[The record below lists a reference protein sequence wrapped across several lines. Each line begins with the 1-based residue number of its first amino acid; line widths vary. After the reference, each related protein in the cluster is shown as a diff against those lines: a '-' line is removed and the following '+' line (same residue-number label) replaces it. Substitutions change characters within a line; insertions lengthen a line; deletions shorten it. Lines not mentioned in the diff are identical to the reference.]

1 MRALTTP
8 ADCAAGVLLGLAC
21 GDAAGVP
28 YEFATAAYD
37 PVRGPQMIGGGLG
50 PNAPGEWS
58 DNTQMA
64 LCIARVAAARILI
77 DSPQGLDAI
86 AHGSL
91 ERLREGASDVDTQA
105 RQVLG
110 ALRELRAAIVG

>member
-8 ADCAAGVLLGLAC
+8 ADRT
-21 GDAAGVP
+21 AGVP
-28 YEFATAAYD
+28 
-37 PVRGPQMIGGGLG
+37 
-50 PNAPGEWS
+50 
-58 DNTQMA
+58 
-64 LCIARVAAARILI
+64 I

-91 ERLREGASDVDTQA
+91 ERLREGASDVGTQT

-110 ALRELRAAIVG
+110 ALRELRAATVG